1 MAVWLDV
8 HNYLG
13 VDTTYFSSREEAEKW
28 LKDEFFRPATA
39 EEQLEKKE
47 FVLDAGEYTR
57 TTKYGDRK
65 MTTEDKWARMR
76 VAEAPPREDGTWRG
90 QPKGC
95 MLTRD
100 RD

>member
-8 HNYLG
+8 HNYFG
-13 VDTTYFSSREEAEKW
+13 VETTYFNSREEAEKW
-28 LKDEFFRPATA
+28 LTSHFFRPATA
-39 EEQLEKKE
+39 EELQKKE

-57 TTKYGDRK
+57 TTKYG
-65 MTTEDKWARMR
+65 EHSSVVEQKWARMR
-76 VAEAPPREDGTWRG
+76 VAESPPSEDGTWRG
-90 QPKGC
+90 VGKGC